1 MGILASAFFFLV
13 IGIIAAGNGDFSV
26 LAAIGKGIA
35 RHCIYSVC
43 FVADGYAPVW
53 ISCIDSRIDYICSDM
68 QSIEM
73 RSGS

>member
-35 RHCIYSVC
+35 GIYSVC